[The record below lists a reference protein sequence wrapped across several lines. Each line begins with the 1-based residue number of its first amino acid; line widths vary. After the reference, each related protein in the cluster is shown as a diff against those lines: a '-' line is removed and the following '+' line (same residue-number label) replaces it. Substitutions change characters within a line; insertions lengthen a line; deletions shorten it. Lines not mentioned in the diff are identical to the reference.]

1 MILSRLLRSLYFFQS
16 YFDDLGEMTTA
27 DLMDA
32 TKIAI
37 NNRLLEIFNITDPTK
52 TPFTVSI
59 QAEILDTLSSITGT
73 LKLFLGGIT
82 AMNILLVTA
91 SECTKGIAIAK
102 AIGAKSR
109 DIIEQFLVESIMP
122 TLFGGFIRIVLSYR
136 MSHS

>member
-1 MILSRLLRSLYFFQS
+1 
-16 YFDDLGEMTTA
+16 MTTA

-52 TPFTVSI
+52 TPFTVLS
-59 QAEILDTLSSITGT
+59 QAEILDTLLSITGT
-73 LKLFLGGIT
+73 LKIFLGGID

-91 SECTKGIAIAK
+91 SECTKAIAIAK

-109 DIIEQFLVESIMP
+109 DIIEQFLVESIKL
-122 TLFGGFIRIVLSYR
+122 TLFSGLIRTVLSYR
-136 MSHS
+136 IIALVKSLVISLSAKTIPSS